1 MARAPVL
8 MLAQLIEPPLER
20 LENLRSPIGGS
31 PPLGALTSSLSGKSV
46 RGHKFWSNLRVSL
59 NLGTSGELISLDLEG
74 FPEFTVFQGGD

>member
-46 RGHKFWSNLRVSL
+46 RGHKFW
-59 NLGTSGELISLDLEG
+59 
-74 FPEFTVFQGGD
+74 